1 MQKVTHEQ
9 VLIWFGD
16 DTREDIAKYIA
27 STLNNIAR
35 EENSKIAKDLIEEI
49 VELSGGANEEN

>member
-16 DTREDIAKYIA
+16 DTREDIAKYIS

-35 EENSKIAKDLIEEI
+35 EENSKIAKELIEEI
-49 VELSGGANEEN
+49 IDLSGGSNEET